1 MAADS
6 AISSA
11 STTATAATPPPQFPS
26 SPHHFQPL
34 TLLPFESPSPLVL
47 PFAPKHTAFLPST
60 PLRCN
65 MPPQQLLMTMR
76 LRGGMQS
83 AHPDHTSAHVAAARL
98 PPPDHQ
104 EDSFVSNR
112 IMRVYDRTVRLDTS
126 DLSVITIINSRDIT
140 FHLRGYL
147 VQSDR
152 SRVRYD
158 AATRE
163 RTVFEFCERTT
174 SGALTWDRFL
184 YLDSLLGRLSI
195 SCPDLQEYRPVL
207 EMRDRLHARGR
218 PHLTVAADGDTLW
231 LSSLSDPT
239 LRPLQP
245 ELLRLGFSLRERGSG
260 RCYAANLSRRVIDS
274 LTQLGRLYLVE
285 MDGLPA
291 ASHALLAPSAPAPA
305 TPLPSTYRVALL
317 SDEAEYGQR
326 EGAPPKDLAWAEMSL
341 DDRAAAE
348 VLGHDQRS
356 WDDREI
362 LDECFKPWHRLTS
375 TQVKAAKRLGYHSA
389 LWDEEYRGEVAQSA
403 AAGAALAASI
413 AAITARARPVA
424 ASAATVATAT
434 ATAATASAATAT
446 AGSPS
451 TAPFAANNA
460 DSSAPQQLQ
469 PQLQPQS
476 WPQPQLL
483 PPQPPAVAARWR
495 THHQARGTPLPA
507 GWHAATDASG
517 HTYFW
522 DDAGGVQWS
531 RPVSA
536 VPDGVIDATRHPA
549 PLADFMAAP
558 QLPAPHGTAGRAAA
572 VPAITSPAAASAAA
586 ITTAAANA
594 SSAAACTATGG
605 ASAPRS
611 LGPGGVPLQPPPG
624 TPPAWG
630 PTYPAAL
637 QADRGAGSGAP
648 VPSAPTNFSVA
659 APRAHASPA
668 VAVPADMSPD
678 TASAAATTAV
688 TAHVSPV
695 AAFAAAA
702 ITAAAATTSAATA
715 AADCPSTAP
724 LAADGHSS
732 TAAAAT
738 TNSRKHKRSPAD
750 FARRK
755 LKKKQ
760 RRAASAVS
768 GTATEP
774 PAAELPAASEPA
786 AHVRSAPAASTP
798 ASSAT
803 SAAAD
808 AAVAPST
815 AAPTSPSAASNAA
828 VVAATATNSAT
839 AAAAAAAAAAAPA
852 ALQQPPAG
860 TGAVATLHR
869 ELEAANHRCKE
880 QEALLRAVRRH
891 TERNTRTAFKR
902 GVQSERAVSKSAQ
915 RAKRKGKKAAKAAER
930 AARRGRATRVP
941 AVPASVPPPGKGG
954 KGRGRGHR
962 SQPPSRGH
970 GPPLPPPPPRPP
982 PPPPMGGKGRGKGK
996 GQGQGKG
1003 KGKCTGGHAGR
1014 PY

>member
-1 MAADS
+1 MRWRQTACRSWSVGRSGPTPWSLQRPCLRAGPAACLLLDAADVLLRVQHHDRQLLRLLRLYHRHRQPPRAHVVPPLLSGKPPLPSLPLLLRSFHYRCAETPNLAADS

-98 PPPDHQ
+98 PPPHHQ
-104 EDSFVSNR
+104 EDRFVSNR
-112 IMRVYDRTVRLDTS
+112 IMRAYDRTVRLDTT

-274 LTQLGRLYLVE
+274 LAQLGRLYLVE

-291 ASHALLAPSAPAPA
+291 ASPALLAPSAPAP
-305 TPLPSTYRVALL
+305 
-317 SDEAEYGQR
+317 
-326 EGAPPKDLAWAEMSL
+326 
-341 DDRAAAE
+341 
-348 VLGHDQRS
+348 
-356 WDDREI
+356 
-362 LDECFKPWHRLTS
+362 
-375 TQVKAAKRLGYHSA
+375 
-389 LWDEEYRGEVAQSA
+389 
-403 AAGAALAASI
+403 
-413 AAITARARPVA
+413 RARPVA
-424 ASAATVATAT
+424 VTASTVATAT

-688 TAHVSPV
+688 TAHASPV

-702 ITAAAATTSAATA
+702 VTAAAATTSAATA

-768 GTATEP
+768 GTAAEP

-798 ASSAT
+798 ASSAA